1 MRFRQPKRST
11 GFSAIDPH
19 FARAKRAYPSTV
31 NGDSGD
37 ALSTT
42 CTYDD
47 TTNTTVT
54 VGPIKQMCYTFVT
67 TWPAGG

>member
-11 GFSAIDPH
+11 CPFAIDP
-19 FARAKRAYPSTV
+19 ALRESKRAYPSTV
-31 NGDSGD
+31 NADSGD

-47 TTNTTVT
+47 TTNTRVT
-54 VGPIKQMCYTFVT
+54 FRPSEQMCYTFVT